1 MPPTTPVSL
10 LDRLC
15 EAPDAETWELL
26 VDLYTPVLHAW
37 LNRHALQPSDRD
49 DLTQEVLGIVV
60 KELPAFRHSGRTG
73 AFRAWLRTIT
83 VHCLRRFWRAGRYRP
98 RTPGGSD
105 FEDYLRQLEDPGSA
119 PSRLWDREHDQHL
132 LRRLL
137 EVLEGDFQPSTWQA
151 FRRVVLEGQAA
162 DRVAVDL
169 GLTVNAVLIAKC
181 RVLQRLRQEAR
192 GLLD

>member
-1 MPPTTPVSL
+1 MPPATPISL

-15 EAPDAETWELL
+15 EAPSAETWERL

-49 DLTQEVLGIVV
+49 DLTQEVLGIIVQ
-60 KELPAFRHSGRTG
+60 ELPTFRHSGRAG

-83 VHCLRRFWRAGRYRP
+83 VHCLRRFWRAAHYRP
-98 RTPGGSD
+98 RTPGGSS

-137 EVLEGDFQPSTWQA
+137 DLLEGDFQPSTWQA

-169 GLTVNAVLIAKC
+169 GMSVNAVLIAKC